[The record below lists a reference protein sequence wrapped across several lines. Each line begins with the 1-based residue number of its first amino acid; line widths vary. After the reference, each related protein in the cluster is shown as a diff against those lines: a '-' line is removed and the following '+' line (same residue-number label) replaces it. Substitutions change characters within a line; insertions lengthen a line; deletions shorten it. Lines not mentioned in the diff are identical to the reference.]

1 MVIRIL
7 ICVLILLLNLLPRVH
22 GQKAVEP
29 SSLKPALA
37 GKKIAGNIPAPQPQS
52 FRFIHPEFSPSGRWI
67 VVRRFLDESS
77 TSLVVLDS
85 EKKKAGPVLTADKLR
100 YEFTAND
107 YLLLADQSS
116 AELWNLKQGN
126 KKSFAN
132 VKNFAVN
139 RGDGTFALLGQD
151 AVVRWYSFKGD
162 LLSEVPNVTGFYQVP
177 NGNPYFSRKVGSGTE
192 LWTLGGTQPV
202 KVYETIN
209 RIERIAQ
216 LPNESEAVITE
227 WDAASGHQSLMLV
240 KAGSAPKQILHV
252 PAQAGGVFL
261 VWPMADGRLM
271 ILKTENVRS
280 TAGGEPQVL
289 YSGSH
294 DLEDELE
301 QRKKVRKSWIWDGQ
315 KAERIPLEESIEVI
329 PTGHP
334 RYVLNYHPTE
344 LQDYKTFSPRQ
355 KLKLLD
361 LETGQQHDIGTRMPA
376 YNRSRDG
383 RFIVFRNDKGRWQV
397 SDVHDPFKKPLLFS
411 APTGIALR
419 TPLFTQDSSGVIFES
434 SDGLWQ
440 YSVRT
445 QQLTRIPFTSGYLAE
460 VINRTGSS
468 SDPQLQNDQAY
479 ADLTLPVLAK
489 LRDTV
494 HGRTSFV
501 SWDGK
506 KARILLSPTDHSVQ
520 YFNQKEKATVWTQ
533 EFYNSAPRLMYR
545 DRSGGSRVL
554 LNNPDPTAAGVRR
567 DIVHF
572 TGSAGE
578 ALKGVL
584 YYPTGYTEGLK
595 YPMVVHLYQVQN
607 HSANVYIRQGERT
620 GTGIDIRLLQDNGYF
635 VFLPD
640 TVVNPDIGSGKS
652 ALYCV
657 HAALDALATYKDI
670 DRTRIGLTGHSF
682 GGYETNFIATQ
693 SDRFAAYISGAGISD
708 IFYDYYSIAWHY
720 TKPSYWVLET
730 NQHNFRKD
738 FASAKELYTA
748 NNPIWF
754 ADRVNRPVLLWT
766 GKKDMNVHWEQTL
779 NFYLGLRRYNK
790 TVVALLYP
798 ESRHNLN
805 TTEALDFRQRALEW
819 WDYWLKDK
827 KEVEWIERLLPTTSE
842 EVPSGGRAK

>member
-7 ICVLILLLNLLPRVH
+7 ICLLILLLNHLPRVH
-22 GQKAVEP
+22 AQQVGEP
-29 SSLKPALA
+29 AYAKPALA
-37 GKKIAGNIPAPQPQS
+37 GKKGAEYIKTPQPQS
-52 FRFIHPEFSPSGRWI
+52 FRLINPEFSPSGRWI
-67 VVRRFLDESS
+67 VVRRSLDESS
-77 TSLVVLDS
+77 SSLVVLDS
-85 EKKKAGPVLTADKLR
+85 EKKNAGPVLTTNKLR
-100 YEFTAND
+100 YEFTDND
-107 YLLLADQSS
+107 YLLLADQST

-126 KKSFAN
+126 NKSFTN
-132 VKNFAVN
+132 VKNFSVN
-139 RGDGTFALLGQD
+139 RVDGTFALLGQD
-151 AVVRWYSFKGD
+151 ATVRWYSCNGE
-162 LLSEVPNVTGFYQVP
+162 LLSEVPNVTGVFRVP
-177 NGNPYFSRKVGSGTE
+177 RGNSYFSRNVGNGTE
-192 LWTLGGTQPV
+192 LWTLSGTQPV
-202 KVYETIN
+202 KVYETTN
-209 RIERIAQ
+209 KIERIAQ
-216 LPNESEAVITE
+216 LPNESEVVITE
-227 WDAASGHQSLMLV
+227 WDAASRHQSLMLV
-240 KAGSAPKQILHV
+240 KAGAAPKQILNV
-252 PAQAGGVFL
+252 PAQAGSL
-261 VWPMADGRLM
+261 LPVWPMASGRLM
-271 ILKTENVRS
+271 ILQTENVKS
-280 TAGGEPQVL
+280 TAGAEPQVL

-301 QRKKVRKSWIWDGQ
+301 QRKKMRRSWIWDGQ
-315 KAERIPLEESIEVI
+315 KADRIPLDESIEVI

-334 RYVLNYHPTE
+334 SYVLNYHPTE
-344 LQDYKTFSPRQ
+344 LQDYRTFAPRQ

-361 LETGQQHDIGTRMPA
+361 METGQQYDIGIKMPE

-383 RFIVFRNDKGRWQV
+383 RFIVFRNEAGHWQV
-397 SDVHDPFKKPLLFS
+397 SDVHDPLKKPVLFS
-411 APTGIALR
+411 APTGIPLR

-460 VINRTGSS
+460 VTNRTGSS
-468 SDPQLQNDQAY
+468 RDPQLQNDQAY

-506 KARILLSPTDHSVQ
+506 KARILLSPTDHTVQ
-520 YFNQKEKATVWTQ
+520 YFNQKGKATVWTQ

-545 DRSGGSRVL
+545 DRSGGARVL
-554 LNNPDPTAAGVRR
+554 LDNPDPTAAGVRR

-584 YYPTGYTEGLK
+584 YYPTGYTEGMK
-595 YPMVVHLYQVQN
+595 YPMVVHVYQVQN

-620 GTGIDIRLLQDNGYF
+620 GTGIDIRLLQDKGYF

-640 TVVNPDIGSGKS
+640 TVVNPAIGSGRS
-652 ALYCV
+652 ALFCV
-657 HAALDALATYKDI
+657 HAALDALAIYKGI
-670 DRTRIGLTGHSF
+670 DRTRVGLTGHSF

-708 IFYDYYSIAWHY
+708 IFYDYYSIGWHY
-720 TKPSYWVLET
+720 AKPSYWVLET

-766 GKKDMNVHWEQTL
+766 GKKDLNVHWEQTL

-805 TTEALDFRQRALEW
+805 ATEALDFRQRALEW
-819 WDYWLKDK
+819 WDYWLKGEQD
-827 KEVEWIERLLPTTSE
+827 VEWIERGTM
-842 EVPSGGRAK
+842 